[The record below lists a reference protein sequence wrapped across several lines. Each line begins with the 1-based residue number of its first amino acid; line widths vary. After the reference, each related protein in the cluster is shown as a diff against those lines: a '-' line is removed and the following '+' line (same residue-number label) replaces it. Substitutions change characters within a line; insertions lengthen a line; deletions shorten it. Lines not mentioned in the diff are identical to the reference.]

1 MSRLRLLRLRAP
13 HVTSRGAW
21 RWVSGVRVRLTLWYL
36 LVLAVVFL
44 VFGSLLL
51 TEASQQANAEE
62 ENGLIVI
69 AQQVAATYHSADG
82 KLHLEDL
89 QPPFGSIVKPS
100 ATRTNDAKINGYLAP
115 TDIILLISPQGEI
128 RQQIG
133 PIIPETLT
141 TLDEYI
147 TSPLLTSNLPRGNFQ
162 PIKLPVDAGNG
173 VVNLSYLFYS
183 EPIMSSGSRVG
194 TLVIGRVNG
203 FDQAVQTVAPGLL
216 LAGPLTLLIAALG
229 GYWLASRAM
238 SPIRKITRTAQALGA
253 SDLSQRLN
261 LKRQDELGELATTF
275 DGMLD
280 RLEAA
285 FTRQRQFTA
294 DASHELRTPLT
305 IVDLEVTHALAAPR
319 SPEEYARAL
328 TIVQAENAAMAR
340 LVNDLLLL
348 ARADAATEVLQFQ
361 PLDLSDVALETV
373 ERLAPLA
380 RQSCVMLATGDLPE
394 APVCADRAHLA
405 RALSNL
411 IENAIIYTAGVGRR
425 VVVETGVA
433 SRDGRRWG
441 WARVE
446 DDGPGVSPESLPH
459 LFERF
464 YRVDAARAQAG
475 TTPER
480 AGSGLGLAIVQ
491 WVAQA
496 HGGEARVESAPGLGS
511 TFELWLPLDT

>member
-1 MSRLRLLRLRAP
+1 MSRRRLRSPGA
-13 HVTSRGAW
+13 VARGMW
-21 RWVSGVRVRLTLWYL
+21 RRLGGVRVRLTLWYL
-36 LVLAVVFL
+36 LILAVVFL
-44 VFGSLLL
+44 VFGALLFNETL
-51 TEASQQANAEE
+51 QRTTIEE
-62 ENGLIVI
+62 RSALITL
-69 AQQVAATYHSADG
+69 AQQVSATYSPTDG
-82 KLHLEDL
+82 RLHLENL
-89 QPPFGSIVKPS
+89 PS
-100 ATRTNDAKINGYLAP
+100 PVGDRITTSKNHTDVAKVTSYFAP
-115 TDIILLISPQGEI
+115 TDIVLLLSPQG
-128 RQQIG
+128 QIIQESG
-133 PIIPETLT
+133 PVTQG
-141 TLDEYI
+141 TLDALAKYI
-147 TSPLLTSNLPRGNFQ
+147 SSPQVTSDLSARGAFRPL
-162 PIKLPVDAGNG
+162 KLPISGHSVSNTVDY
-173 VVNLSYLFYS
+173 VLFS
-183 EPIMSSGSRVG
+183 VPIMSKGTRVA
-194 TLVIGRVNG
+194 TLLLGRVNG
-203 FDQAVQTVAPGLL
+203 FDQVTQTVAPGLL

-238 SPIRKITRTAQALGA
+238 SPIRKITRTAQALSA

-319 SPEEYARAL
+319 SPAEYARAL

-348 ARADAATEVLQFQ
+348 ARADAATEPLQRQ
-361 PLDLSDVALETV
+361 PLDLSDVALDTV

-380 RQSCVMLATGDLPE
+380 RQLGITLATGALPE
-394 APVCADRAHLA
+394 VVVNADRAHLS
-405 RALSNL
+405 RTLTNL
-411 IENAIIYTAGVGRR
+411 VENGIIYTAGVGRR
-425 VVVETGVA
+425 VVVATGVA
-433 SRDGRRWG
+433 SRDGRQWG

-446 DDGPGVSPESLPH
+446 DDGPGVPTESLPH

-464 YRVDAARAQAG
+464 YRVDAARAQPE

-480 AGSGLGLAIVQ
+480 GGSGLGLAIVQ

-496 HGGEARVESAPGLGS
+496 HGGEAHAESAPGLGA
-511 TFELWLPLDT
+511 TFELWLPLDR